1 MIAPGRCPALSNMI
15 RLAFAALLAAAA
27 PAPASPDLYF
37 EQSTVVLEDGRPAG
51 PGVVSRVWYAGRR
64 MRLEPG
70 DTVDGP
76 ALILRIDQGKAYRID
91 PAGKRAVVV
100 DLERLRA
107 RAQMDLSLA
116 GDLMGA
122 GEDARVRTSALR
134 DTKTI
139 AGHVCRGFRIRGASA
154 TLDLYVASDLPVGIG
169 AFADFL
175 EWSGATQSLA
185 GFVEELRKLPGFPLE
200 TRSRVTVLGDVQET
214 LSTVTRVKVGPTER
228 RLFEPPPG
236 YRLEADKEEPP
247 EAP

>member
-1 MIAPGRCPALSNMI
+1 MTLIAF
-15 RLAFAALLAAAA
+15 LAFLAAA
-27 PAPASPDLYF
+27 PAAAGPDLYF
-37 EQSTVVLEDGRPAG
+37 EQTTVVLEEGRPVG

-70 DTVDGP
+70 DAPNGP
-76 ALILRIDQGKAYRID
+76 ALILRIDQGKAYRVD
-91 PAGKRAVVV
+91 PAAKRVIVV

-134 DTKTI
+134 GTRTI
-139 AGHVCRGFRIRGASA
+139 AGHVCRGFRISSASA
-154 TLDLYVASDLPVGIG
+154 TLDLYVASDLPIGIS

-214 LSTVTRVKVGPTER
+214 LSTVTWLKVGPAER

-236 YRLEADKEEPP
+236 YRLEPETE

>member
-1 MIAPGRCPALSNMI
+1 MTHLAL
-15 RLAFAALLAAAA
+15 LALLAAAPAVAA
-27 PAPASPDLYF
+27 PDVYF
-37 EQSTVVLEDGRPAG
+37 EQTTVVFEDGRPAG

-64 MRLEPG
+64 MRMEPG
-70 DTVDGP
+70 SQSLDGGRLRDTVDGP
-76 ALILRIDQGKAYRID
+76 ALILRIDQGKAYRVD
-91 PAGKRAVVV
+91 PPGRRAIVL

-122 GEDARVRTSALR
+122 GEDARVRTSSLR
-134 DTKTI
+134 DSKTI
-139 AGHVCRGFRIRGASA
+139 AGHPCRGFRISGPSA
-154 TLDLYVASDLPVGIG
+154 VLDLYVASDLPIG
-169 AFADFL
+169 VSAFADFL
-175 EWSGATQSLA
+175 QWSGATQSLA

-214 LSTVTRVKVGPTER
+214 LSTVTRLRVGPAER

-236 YRLEADKEEPP
+236 YRLEPETQ

>member
-1 MIAPGRCPALSNMI
+1 MIALGRCPAPRKSMTL
-15 RLAFAALLAAAA
+15 LAFLALLAAAPVPAA
-27 PAPASPDLYF
+27 PDVYF
-37 EQSTVVLEDGRPAG
+37 EQTTVVFEDGRPAG

-70 DTVDGP
+70 DTADGP
-76 ALILRIDQGKAYRID
+76 ALILRIDQGKAYRVD
-91 PAGKRAVVV
+91 PRGKRAIVL
-100 DLERLRA
+100 DLDRLRA

-122 GEDARVRTSALR
+122 GEDARVRTSVLR
-134 DTKTI
+134 GTKTI
-139 AGHVCRGFRIRGASA
+139 AGHVCRGFRISGPSA
-154 TLDLYVASDLPVGIG
+154 VLDLYVASDLPIG
-169 AFADFL
+169 VSAFADFL

-214 LSTVTRVKVGPTER
+214 LSTVTRLKVGPAER

-236 YRLEADKEEPP
+236 YRLEADTE

>member
-1 MIAPGRCPALSNMI
+1 MIAPGPCPAPQSMI
-15 RLAFAALLAAAA
+15 GLAFLALLAAPAA
-27 PAPASPDLYF
+27 PAPDVYF
-37 EQSTVVLEDGRPAG
+37 EQSTVVLEDGRPTG

-70 DTVDGP
+70 NTTDGP
-76 ALILRIDQGKAYRID
+76 ALILRIDQGKAYRVD
-91 PAGKRAVVV
+91 PAGKRAVVL

-134 DTKTI
+134 ESRTI
-139 AGHVCRGFRIRGASA
+139 AGHACRGFRISGPSA
-154 TLDLYVASDLPVGIG
+154 TLDLYVASDLPIGIS
-169 AFADFL
+169 AFTDFL

-185 GFVEELRKLPGFPLE
+185 GFVEEMRKLPGFPLE
-200 TRSRVTVLGDVQET
+200 TRSRVTVLGEMQET
-214 LSTVTRVKVGPTER
+214 LSTVTRVKVGPAER

-236 YRLEADKEEPP
+236 YRLEPDTE

>member
-1 MIAPGRCPALSNMI
+1 MISLVY
-15 RLAFAALLAAAA
+15 LALLAAPAA
-27 PAPASPDLYF
+27 PPPDVYF
-37 EQSTVVLEDGRPAG
+37 EQSTVVLEDGRPSG

-76 ALILRIDQGKAYRID
+76 ALILRIDQGKAYRVD
-91 PAGKRAVVV
+91 PAAKRAVVV

-122 GEDARVRTSALR
+122 GEDARVRTTALR
-134 DTKTI
+134 ESKTI
-139 AGHVCRGFRIRGASA
+139 AGHVCRGFRLSGASA
-154 TLDLYVASDLPVGIG
+154 VLDLYVATDLPIG
-169 AFADFL
+169 VSAFADFL

-214 LSTVTRVKVGPTER
+214 LSTVTRVKVGPAQR
-228 RLFEPPPG
+228 GLFEPPPG
-236 YRLEADKEEPP
+236 YRLEPDTE

>member
-1 MIAPGRCPALSNMI
+1 MIAPGRCPAPKSMI
-15 RLAFAALLAAAA
+15 SLVFLALLAAPAA
-27 PAPASPDLYF
+27 AASDVYF
-37 EQSTVVLEDGRPAG
+37 EQSTVVLEDGRPSG

-70 DTVDGP
+70 NTVGGP
-76 ALILRIDQGKAYRID
+76 ALILRIDQGKAYRVD

-122 GEDARVRTSALR
+122 GEDARVRTSLLR
-134 DTKTI
+134 EGKTI
-139 AGHVCRGFRIRGASA
+139 AGHACRGYRISGASA
-154 TLDLYVASDLPVGIG
+154 TLDLYVATDLPVGIS

-200 TRSRVTVLGDVQET
+200 THSRVTVLGEVQET
-214 LSTVTRVKVGPTER
+214 LSTVTRVKVGPAER
-228 RLFEPPPG
+228 GLFEPPPG
-236 YRLEADKEEPP
+236 FRLEPDTE

>member
-1 MIAPGRCPALSNMI
+1 MPSSSALVITRPVSRALAEGQVMIAPGRCPAPKSMI
-15 RLAFAALLAAAA
+15 GPVFLALLATPVA
-27 PAPASPDLYF
+27 PAADVYF
-37 EQSTVVLEDGRPAG
+37 EQSTVVL
-51 PGVVSRVWYAGRR
+51 
-64 MRLEPG
+64 
-70 DTVDGP
+70 
-76 ALILRIDQGKAYRID
+76 
-91 PAGKRAVVV
+91 

-122 GEDARVRTSALR
+122 GEDARVRTTALR
-134 DTKTI
+134 ESKTI
-139 AGHVCRGFRIRGASA
+139 AGHVCRGFRISGASA
-154 TLDLYVASDLPVGIG
+154 VLDLYVATDLPIG
-169 AFADFL
+169 VSAFADFL

-214 LSTVTRVKVGPTER
+214 LSTVTRLKVGPTER

-236 YRLEADKEEPP
+236 YRLEPETE

>member
-1 MIAPGRCPALSNMI
+1 MTGLV
-15 RLAFAALLAAAA
+15 LLALLAAPAA
-27 PAPASPDLYF
+27 PAADVFF
-37 EQSTVVLEDGRPAG
+37 EQSTVVLEGGRPAG

-70 DTVDGP
+70 NTVDGP
-76 ALILRIDQGKAYRID
+76 ALILRIDQGKAYRVD
-91 PAGKRAVVV
+91 PAARRAVVV

-107 RAQMDLSLA
+107 RAQMDPSLA

-122 GEDARVRTSALR
+122 GEDARVRTTALR
-134 DTKTI
+134 ESKTI
-139 AGHVCRGFRIRGASA
+139 AGHLCRGFRISGGSA
-154 TLDLYVASDLPVGIG
+154 VLDLYVATDLPIG
-169 AFADFL
+169 VSAFADFL

-214 LSTVTRVKVGPTER
+214 LTTVTRVKVGPAER

-236 YRLEADKEEPP
+236 YRLEPDTE

>member
-1 MIAPGRCPALSNMI
+1 MTLLAL
-15 RLAFAALLAAAA
+15 FALLAAA
-27 PAPASPDLYF
+27 PAPARPDVYF
-37 EQSTVVLEDGRPAG
+37 EQSTVVLEDGRPTG

-70 DTVDGP
+70 NTVDGP

-134 DTKTI
+134 ETRTI
-139 AGHVCRGFRIRGASA
+139 AGHLCRGFRISGPSA
-154 TLDLYVASDLPVGIG
+154 VLDLYVASDLPVGIS

-175 EWSGATQSLA
+175 EWSGATQSMA
-185 GFVEELRKLPGFPLE
+185 GLVEELRKLPGFPLE

-214 LSTVTRVKVGPTER
+214 LSTVTRVKVGPAER

-236 YRLEADKEEPP
+236 YRLEPDTE

>member
-1 MIAPGRCPALSNMI
+1 MIGLV
-15 RLAFAALLAAAA
+15 FFALLAAPAAA
-27 PAPASPDLYF
+27 PVDVYF
-37 EQSTVVLEDGRPAG
+37 EQSTVVLEDGRPSG

-70 DTVDGP
+70 NTTDGP
-76 ALILRIDQGKAYRID
+76 ALILRIDQGKAYRVD
-91 PAGKRAVVV
+91 PAAKRVIVV

-134 DTKTI
+134 ETKTI
-139 AGHVCRGFRIRGASA
+139 AGHVCRGFRISGASA
-154 TLDLYVASDLPVGIG
+154 TLDLYVASDLPIGIS

-200 TRSRVTVLGDVQET
+200 TRSRVTVLGEVQET
-214 LSTVTRVKVGPTER
+214 LSTITRVKAGPAER
-228 RLFEPPPG
+228 RLFEPPSG
-236 YRLEADKEEPP
+236 YRLEPDTE

>member
-1 MIAPGRCPALSNMI
+1 MIGLVF
-15 RLAFAALLAAAA
+15 LALLAAPAA
-27 PAPASPDLYF
+27 PTPDVYF

-70 DTVDGP
+70 DTADGP
-76 ALILRIDQGKAYRID
+76 ALILRIDQGKAYRVD
-91 PAGKRAVVV
+91 PAGKRAIVL

-134 DTKTI
+134 DSKTI
-139 AGHVCRGFRIRGASA
+139 AGHVCRGFRISGGSA
-154 TLDLYVASDLPVGIG
+154 VLDLYVATDLPIGIS
-169 AFADFL
+169 AFTDFL

-185 GFVEELRKLPGFPLE
+185 GFVEEMRKLPGFPLE
-200 TRSRVTVLGDVQET
+200 TRSRVTVLGEIQET
-214 LSTVTRVKVGPTER
+214 LSTVTRVKVGPAER

-236 YRLEADKEEPP
+236 YRLEPDTE

>member
-1 MIAPGRCPALSNMI
+1 MLGILLP
-15 RLAFAALLAAAA
+15 ALLAAA
-27 PAPASPDLYF
+27 PPVPDVYF
-37 EQSTVVLEDGRPAG
+37 EQTTVVFADGQPAG
-51 PGVVSRVWYAGRR
+51 PGVVSRVWYAGQR

-70 DTVDGP
+70 GTADGP
-76 ALILRIDQGKAYRID
+76 ALILRIDQGKAYRVD
-91 PAGKRAVVV
+91 PAGKRVVV
-100 DLERLRA
+100 VALDRLRT

-134 DTKTI
+134 DGKTI
-139 AGHVCRGFRIRGASA
+139 AGHPCRGFRLSGPSA
-154 TLDLYVASDLPVGIG
+154 VLELYLASDLPVGIS

-185 GFVEELRKLPGFPLE
+185 GFLEELRRLPGFPLE
-200 TRSRVTVLGDVQET
+200 TRSRVTVLGEVQET
-214 LSTVTRVKVGPTER
+214 LSTVTRVTVGPAER

-236 YRLEADKEEPP
+236 YRLEPDTE

>member
-1 MIAPGRCPALSNMI
+1 MTL
-15 RLAFAALLAAAA
+15 LAFLALLAVA
-27 PAPASPDLYF
+27 PAPAIPDVYF
-37 EQSTVVLEDGRPAG
+37 EQTTVVFEDGRPAG

-70 DTVDGP
+70 DMADGP
-76 ALILRIDQGKAYRID
+76 ALILRIDQGKAYRVD
-91 PAGKRAVVV
+91 PPGKRAIVL

-134 DTKTI
+134 ASKTI
-139 AGHVCRGFRIRGASA
+139 AGHVCRGFRISGPSA
-154 TLDLYVASDLPVGIG
+154 VLDLYVASDLPIG
-169 AFADFL
+169 VSAFADFL
-175 EWSGATQSLA
+175 EWSGATQSLG

-214 LSTVTRVKVGPTER
+214 LSTVTRLKVGPTER

-236 YRLEADKEEPP
+236 YRLEPETE

>member
-1 MIAPGRCPALSNMI
+1 MTHL
-15 RLAFAALLAAAA
+15 ALLALLATPVA
-27 PAPASPDLYF
+27 PAADVYF
-37 EQSTVVLEDGRPAG
+37 EQSTVVLEDGRPSG

-70 DTVDGP
+70 NTVDGP
-76 ALILRIDQGKAYRID
+76 ALILRIDQGKAYRVD
-91 PAGKRAVVV
+91 PAAKRAVVV

-122 GEDARVRTSALR
+122 GEDARVRTTALR
-134 DTKTI
+134 ESKTI
-139 AGHVCRGFRIRGASA
+139 AGHVCRGFRISGASA
-154 TLDLYVASDLPVGIG
+154 VLDLYVATDLPIG
-169 AFADFL
+169 VSAFADFL

-214 LSTVTRVKVGPTER
+214 LSTVTRLRVGPAER

-236 YRLEADKEEPP
+236 YRLEPETE

>member
-1 MIAPGRCPALSNMI
+1 MIGLV
-15 RLAFAALLAAAA
+15 FFALLAAPPAA
-27 PAPASPDLYF
+27 VPDVYF
-37 EQSTVVLEDGRPAG
+37 EQSTVVLEDGRPSG

-70 DTVDGP
+70 NTTDGP
-76 ALILRIDQGKAYRID
+76 ALILRIDQGKAYRVD
-91 PAGKRAVVV
+91 PAAKRAIVV

-139 AGHVCRGFRIRGASA
+139 AGHVCRGFRISGASA
-154 TLDLYVASDLPVGIG
+154 TLDLYVASDLPIGIS

-185 GFVEELRKLPGFPLE
+185 GFVEEMRKLPGFPLE

-214 LSTVTRVKVGPTER
+214 VSTITRVKVGPAER

-236 YRLEADKEEPP
+236 YRLEPDTE

>member
-1 MIAPGRCPALSNMI
+1 MTLLAL
-15 RLAFAALLAAAA
+15 FALLAAA
-27 PAPASPDLYF
+27 PAGAGPDVYF
-37 EQSTVVLEDGRPAG
+37 EQSTVVLEDGRPTG

-70 DTVDGP
+70 NAVDGP
-76 ALILRIDQGKAYRID
+76 ALILRIDQGKAYRVD
-91 PAGKRAVVV
+91 PVGKRAIVV

-134 DTKTI
+134 GTRTI
-139 AGHVCRGFRIRGASA
+139 AGHACRGFRISGPSA
-154 TLDLYVASDLPVGIG
+154 VLDLYVASDLPVGIS

-175 EWSGATQSLA
+175 EWSGATQSMA
-185 GFVEELRKLPGFPLE
+185 GLVEELRKLPGFPLE

-214 LSTVTRVKVGPTER
+214 LSTVTRVKVGPAER

-236 YRLEADKEEPP
+236 YRLEPDTE

>member
-1 MIAPGRCPALSNMI
+1 MIS
-15 RLAFAALLAAAA
+15 LAFFALLAAPAA
-27 PAPASPDLYF
+27 PAPDVYF

-70 DTVDGP
+70 DTADGP
-76 ALILRIDQGKAYRID
+76 ALILRIDQGKAYRVD
-91 PAGKRAVVV
+91 PAAKRAIVL

-134 DTKTI
+134 DSKTI
-139 AGHVCRGFRIRGASA
+139 AGHVCRGFRISGGSA
-154 TLDLYVASDLPVGIG
+154 VLDLYVATDLPIGIS

-175 EWSGATQSLA
+175 EWSGASQSLA
-185 GFVEELRKLPGFPLE
+185 GFVEEMRKLPGFPLE
-200 TRSRVTVLGDVQET
+200 TRSRVTVLGEMQET
-214 LSTVTRVKVGPTER
+214 LSTVTRVKVGPAER

-236 YRLEADKEEPP
+236 YRLEPDTE

>member
-1 MIAPGRCPALSNMI
+1 MIGLV
-15 RLAFAALLAAAA
+15 FFALLAAPAAA
-27 PAPASPDLYF
+27 PPDVYF
-37 EQSTVVLEDGRPAG
+37 EQSTVVLEDGRPSG

-70 DTVDGP
+70 NTTDGP
-76 ALILRIDQGKAYRID
+76 ALILRIDQGKAYRVD
-91 PAGKRAVVV
+91 PAAKRAIVV

-134 DTKTI
+134 ETKTI
-139 AGHVCRGFRIRGASA
+139 AGHVCRGFRISGASA
-154 TLDLYVASDLPVGIG
+154 TLDLYVASDLPIGIS

-200 TRSRVTVLGDVQET
+200 TRSRVTVLGEVQET
-214 LSTVTRVKVGPTER
+214 VSTITRVKVGPAER

-236 YRLEADKEEPP
+236 YRLEPDTE